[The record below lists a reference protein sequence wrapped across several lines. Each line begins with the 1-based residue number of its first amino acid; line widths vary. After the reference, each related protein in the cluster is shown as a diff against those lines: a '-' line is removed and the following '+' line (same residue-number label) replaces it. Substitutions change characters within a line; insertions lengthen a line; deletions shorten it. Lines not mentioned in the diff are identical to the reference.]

1 MFVEVKFRK
10 QDTRTQFWHN
20 IFCYGSIKSVNSAV
34 LITSKEY
41 SEWNVIL
48 EPNIASLY
56 RLSVARHPGHYD
68 FLNDVAF
75 GHKELWQTLVAD
87 SLSVTSQ
94 MLWHLATTNC
104 GDIWS

>member
-1 MFVEVKFRK
+1 MVHIATIHGDPMDIFGMEVK
-10 QDTRTQFWHN
+10 W
-20 IFCYGSIKSVNSAV
+20 S
-34 LITSKEY
+34 
-41 SEWNVIL
+41 
-48 EPNIASLY
+48 NIASLY

-94 MLWHLATTNC
+94 MLWHLATTNYN
-104 GDIWS
+104 GLRPQKLIL

>member
-1 MFVEVKFRK
+1 MEWKWSTSPR
-10 QDTRTQFWHN
+10 
-20 IFCYGSIKSVNSAV
+20 SVA
-34 LITSKEY
+34 IQ
-41 SEWNVIL
+41 WI
-48 EPNIASLY
+48 SLY

-94 MLWHLATTNC
+94 MLWHLATTNY
-104 GDIWS
+104 GGIWPWVASL